1 MVQEQK
7 KRIFAA
13 FNDGHKTTN
22 DLMKQFALSK
32 GQINVCLR
40 ELVAEELIEVK
51 GFNPLARGYGNER
64 IYGLAVKKKAINAF
78 DWRNWET
85 QCHVSKR
92 EIAYS
97 NSLFDKRNDS
107 RVIVYSKA

>member
-1 MVQEQK
+1 MVQERK
-7 KRIFAA
+7 NRILAA
-13 FNDGHKTTN
+13 FIDGDKTTN
-22 DLMKQFALSK
+22 DLIKQFGLSK
-32 GQINVCLR
+32 GQVNACLR
-40 ELVAEELIEVK
+40 PLMAEELIEVK
-51 GFNPLARGYGNER
+51 GLKPLDRGFGNER
-64 IYGLAVKKKAINAF
+64 IFGLAVKKKAINAF

-85 QCHVSKR
+85 QCHQSKR